1 LPTVVTSR
9 ASDDNLIDDQ
19 DSRTSDFMA
28 PPRQARSKQP
38 GKSAPAA
45 SDDAASD
52 GTAGGGVSPNGTPA
66 GGREEAPA
74 NGAPTDKARPAV
86 DDTVVDGVPALPADT
101 IGSPRATRSKGSD
114 AEQAPAG
121 DKDQPPADQ
130 SPVQPPV
137 PSFGP
142 PTSVQPQPVVEDP
155 AVAYSPTPAMKPGS
169 DGLVTP
175 GAHSSAGS
183 AVPTGSAA
191 PAGDRPAQAEPTSV
205 SPAAFAWEMPD
216 PPAHS
221 PSSPA
226 RTFLRSGASA
236 RKSPPPTTG
245 PLHGGSG
252 KAAAE
257 SLAASRGA
265 TPKVPAAQPKRT
277 ARQAHLTVARV
288 EPWSVMKFS
297 FVVSL
302 VAFVILFVA
311 VSVLYGALAGLGVF
325 DSLQRVVS
333 DVTSSQ
339 GSAGVN
345 AKAWFSAS
353 RVLGYTAL
361 LGSLNIVLITAMST
375 IGAVVYNLTSR
386 LVGGVE
392 VTLKE
397 TE

>member
-1 LPTVVTSR
+1 MVTSR

-45 SDDAASD
+45 SDDTASD
-52 GTAGGGVSPNGTPA
+52 GTAGDGVSPNGTPA
-66 GGREEAPA
+66 AGRGEAPA
-74 NGAPTDKARPAV
+74 YGTVTDKARPAA
-86 DDTVVDGVPALPADT
+86 DDTIIDGVPALPADT
-101 IGSPRATRSKGSD
+101 IGSSRAARSKGPD
-114 AEQAPAG
+114 AEQEPAG
-121 DKDQPPADQ
+121 GKDQPPEDHSSAQ
-130 SPVQPPV
+130 SPALSFAPPPSAQPK
-137 PSFGP
+137 SAF
-142 PTSVQPQPVVEDP
+142 EDP
-155 AVAYSPTPAMKPGS
+155 NGAYSPTPAVTPGS
-169 DGLVTP
+169 DSLATS
-175 GAHSSAGS
+175 GAPSSAGS
-183 AVPTGSAA
+183 AALTGSAA
-191 PAGDRPAQAEPTSV
+191 SAGDRPAQAESPSV

-226 RTFLRSGASA
+226 RAFLRSGTSA
-236 RKSPPPTTG
+236 RNSPPPTTG
-245 PLHGGSG
+245 PLPGGSG

-257 SLAASRGA
+257 SPAASRGA
-265 TPKVPAAQPKRT
+265 AHKATAAPPKRT

-345 AKAWFSAS
+345 AKTWFSAS

>member
-1 LPTVVTSR
+1 VVTSR
-9 ASDDNLIDDQ
+9 ASDGNLIDDQ
-19 DSRTSDFMA
+19 DSRTSDIMA

-38 GKSAPAA
+38 GKPAPGA

-66 GGREEAPA
+66 AGREEAPA
-74 NGAPTDKARPAV
+74 NRTVTDKARPAA
-86 DDTVVDGVPALPADT
+86 DDTVVDSVPALPADT
-101 IGSPRATRSKGSD
+101 IGSSRAARSKESD

-121 DKDQPPADQ
+121 EKDQPPADHSTAQ
-130 SPVQPPV
+130 SPALSFAPP
-137 PSFGP
+137 SA
-142 PTSVQPQPVVEDP
+142 QPQPAVEDP
-155 AVAYSPTPAMKPGS
+155 AIAYSPTSAVNTNS
-169 DGLVTP
+169 DELVTTGTP
-175 GAHSSAGS
+175 SSAGS
-183 AVPTGSAA
+183 AAPTGSAA
-191 PAGDRPAQAEPTSV
+191 SAGDRPVQPTSPSV
-205 SPAAFAWEMPD
+205 SPAAFAWEIPD

-226 RTFLRSGASA
+226 RAFLRSGTSA
-236 RKSPPPTTG
+236 RRSPPPTAG
-245 PLHGGSG
+245 PLPGSA
-252 KAAAE
+252 KPAAE
-257 SLAASRGA
+257 SAAASRGA
-265 TPKVPAAQPKRT
+265 APKVTATPPKRT

-345 AKAWFSAS
+345 AKTWFSAS

>member
-1 LPTVVTSR
+1 VVTSR

-66 GGREEAPA
+66 AGREEAPA
-74 NGAPTDKARPAV
+74 NGTVTDKARPAV
-86 DDTVVDGVPALPADT
+86 DDTIVDGVPALPADT
-101 IGSPRATRSKGSD
+101 IGSSRAARSKGPD
-114 AEQAPAG
+114 AEQDPAG
-121 DKDQPPADQ
+121 EKDQRSEDHSPAQ
-130 SPVQPPV
+130 SSALNFAPSPSAQPKPA
-137 PSFGP
+137 F
-142 PTSVQPQPVVEDP
+142 EDP
-155 AVAYSPTPAMKPGS
+155 AIAYSPTPAVTPGS
-169 DGLVTP
+169 DSLATS
-175 GAHSSAGS
+175 GAPSSAGS
-183 AVPTGSAA
+183 AALTGSAA
-191 PAGDRPAQAEPTSV
+191 SAGDRPAQAESPAV

-226 RTFLRSGASA
+226 RAFLRSGTSA
-236 RKSPPPTTG
+236 GTSPPPTTG
-245 PLHGGSG
+245 PLPGGSSQ
-252 KAAAE
+252 AAAQ
-257 SLAASRGA
+257 SPAASRGA
-265 TPKVPAAQPKRT
+265 AHKVTATPPKRT

-311 VSVLYGALAGLGVF
+311 ASVLYGALAGLGVF

-333 DVTSSQ
+333 SVTSSQ

-345 AKAWFSAS
+345 AKAWFTAS

>member
-1 LPTVVTSR
+1 MVTSR

-19 DSRTSDFMA
+19 GARTSDIMA
-28 PPRQARSKQP
+28 PPRQSRSKQP
-38 GKSAPAA
+38 AKPAPAA
-45 SDDAASD
+45 SDETASD

-66 GGREEAPA
+66 DGRQEAPG
-74 NGAPTDKARPAV
+74 NGTATDKARPAV

-101 IGSPRATRSKGSD
+101 IGSSRAAQR
-114 AEQAPAG
+114 A
-121 DKDQPPADQ
+121 
-130 SPVQPPV
+130 
-137 PSFGP
+137 
-142 PTSVQPQPVVEDP
+142 VEDP
-155 AVAYSPTPAMKPGS
+155 AIAYSPAPAMKPGS
-169 DGLVTP
+169 DDPVAP
-175 GAHSSAGS
+175 GVPPSAGS
-183 AVPTGSAA
+183 AATTGSAA
-191 PAGDRPAQAEPTSV
+191 PASV
-205 SPAAFAWEMPD
+205 SAAAFAWEMPD

-236 RKSPPPTTG
+236 RKTPPPTTG
-245 PLHGGSG
+245 PLPGGSG

-257 SLAASRGA
+257 SPAASRSAAAKA
-265 TPKVPAAQPKRT
+265 TTAQPKRT

>member
-1 LPTVVTSR
+1 VTDKVR
-9 ASDDNLIDDQ
+9 
-19 DSRTSDFMA
+19 
-28 PPRQARSKQP
+28 
-38 GKSAPAA
+38 PAA
-45 SDDAASD
+45 
-52 GTAGGGVSPNGTPA
+52 
-66 GGREEAPA
+66 
-74 NGAPTDKARPAV
+74 
-86 DDTVVDGVPALPADT
+86 DDTIIDGVPALPADS
-101 IGSPRATRSKGSD
+101 IGSSRAARSKGPD
-114 AEQAPAG
+114 AEQDPAG
-121 DKDQPPADQ
+121 EKDQPPEDHSPAQ
-130 SPVQPPV
+130 SSALSFAPPPSAQPK
-137 PSFGP
+137 SAF
-142 PTSVQPQPVVEDP
+142 EDP
-155 AVAYSPTPAMKPGS
+155 NGAYSPTPAVTPGS
-169 DGLVTP
+169 DSQTTS
-175 GAHSSAGS
+175 GAPSSAGS
-183 AVPTGSAA
+183 AALTGSAA
-191 PAGDRPAQAEPTSV
+191 SAGDRPAQAESPSV

-226 RTFLRSGASA
+226 RAFLRSGTSA
-236 RKSPPPTTG
+236 RNSPPPTTG
-245 PLHGGSG
+245 PLPGGSG

-257 SLAASRGA
+257 SPAASRGA
-265 TPKVPAAQPKRT
+265 AHKATAAPPKRT

-345 AKAWFSAS
+345 AKTWFSAS

>member
-1 LPTVVTSR
+1 VVTSR

-19 DSRTSDFMA
+19 DAGTSDIMA
-28 PPRQARSKQP
+28 PPRQSRSQQP
-38 GKSAPAA
+38 AKPAPAA
-45 SDDAASD
+45 NDETGSD
-52 GTAGGGVSPNGTPA
+52 GTAGGAVSPNGTPA
-66 GGREEAPA
+66 GAREEVAA
-74 NGAPTDKARPAV
+74 NGTATDKTRPAV
-86 DDTVVDGVPALPADT
+86 DDTIVDGVPALPADT
-101 IGSPRATRSKGSD
+101 IGSSRAARPKGPD
-114 AEQAPAG
+114 AEQAPADEKG
-121 DKDQPPADQ
+121 
-130 SPVQPPV
+130 QPPV
-137 PSFGP
+137 DHSL
-142 PTSVQPQPVVEDP
+142 
-155 AVAYSPTPAMKPGS
+155 AHSPTLAANPGS
-169 DGLVTP
+169 HDPVTS
-175 GAHSSAGS
+175 GALSSAGS
-183 AVPTGSAA
+183 AG
-191 PAGDRPAQAEPTSV
+191 PAGDRPVRAEPPSV

-226 RTFLRSGASA
+226 RAFLRSGTSA
-236 RKSPPPTTG
+236 GKAPPPATG
-245 PLHGGSG
+245 PLPGGSG
-252 KAAAE
+252 KAPAE
-257 SLAASRGA
+257 SPVASRGA
-265 TPKVPAAQPKRT
+265 AAKATAAQPKRT

>member
-19 DSRTSDFMA
+19 GSRTSDIMA
-28 PPRQARSKQP
+28 PPRRARSKQP
-38 GKSAPAA
+38 GKPAPAP

-66 GGREEAPA
+66 VGREEAPA
-74 NGAPTDKARPAV
+74 NGTVTDKARPAT
-86 DDTVVDGVPALPADT
+86 DDTVADGVPALPADT
-101 IGSPRATRSKGSD
+101 IGSSRAARSKESD

-121 DKDQPPADQ
+121 EKDQPPVDHPSAQ
-130 SPVQPPV
+130 SPALSFAPP
-137 PSFGP
+137 SA
-142 PTSVQPQPVVEDP
+142 QPQPAVEDP
-155 AVAYSPTPAMKPGS
+155 TTAYSPTPAVNTGS
-169 DGLVTP
+169 DEPVTS
-175 GAHSSAGS
+175 GASSA
-183 AVPTGSAA
+183 GSAA
-191 PAGDRPAQAEPTSV
+191 PAGDRLAQPTSPSV

-226 RTFLRSGASA
+226 RAFLRSGTSA
-236 RKSPPPTTG
+236 RKPPPPVTG
-245 PLHGGSG
+245 PLPGSSG

-257 SLAASRGA
+257 SPAASRGA
-265 TPKVPAAQPKRT
+265 APRVAAAHTKRT

>member
-1 LPTVVTSR
+1 MVTSR

-28 PPRQARSKQP
+28 PPRQARSMQP
-38 GKSAPAA
+38 GKPTPAA

-52 GTAGGGVSPNGTPA
+52 GTAGGGVMPNGTPA
-66 GGREEAPA
+66 GGRDEAPA
-74 NGAPTDKARPAV
+74 NRAATDKARPAA
-86 DDTVVDGVPALPADT
+86 DDTIVDGVPALPADT
-101 IGSPRATRSKGSD
+101 IGSSRAVRSKGSD

-121 DKDQPPADQ
+121 EKNQPPADQ

-142 PTSVQPQPVVEDP
+142 PTP
-155 AVAYSPTPAMKPGS
+155 AVKSGS

-175 GAHSSAGS
+175 GASSSAGS
-183 AVPTGSAA
+183 AAPTGSAA
-191 PAGDRPAQAEPTSV
+191 PAGDRPAQAEPASV

-226 RTFLRSGASA
+226 RTFLRSGTSA
-236 RKSPPPTTG
+236 RNSPPPTTG
-245 PLHGGSG
+245 PLPGGSG
-252 KAAAE
+252 KVAAE
-257 SLAASRGA
+257 SPAASRSRGA
-265 TPKVPAAQPKRT
+265 APKVTAAQPKRT

-339 GSAGVN
+339 GSTGVN

>member
-1 LPTVVTSR
+1 VVTSR

-38 GKSAPAA
+38 GQPAPAA

-66 GGREEAPA
+66 AGREEASA
-74 NGAPTDKARPAV
+74 YGTVTDKVRPAAA
-86 DDTVVDGVPALPADT
+86 DDTIVDGVPALPADS
-101 IGSPRATRSKGSD
+101 IGSPRAARSKGPD
-114 AEQAPAG
+114 AEDPAG
-121 DKDQPPADQ
+121 EKDQPPEDHSSAQ
-130 SPVQPPV
+130 SPALSFATPPSTQPKPA
-137 PSFGP
+137 F
-142 PTSVQPQPVVEDP
+142 EDP
-155 AVAYSPTPAMKPGS
+155 NIAYSPTPAVTPGS
-169 DGLVTP
+169 DSLATS
-175 GAHSSAGS
+175 GAPSSAGS
-183 AVPTGSAA
+183 AALTGSAA
-191 PAGDRPAQAEPTSV
+191 SAGDRPAQGESPSV

-226 RTFLRSGASA
+226 RAFLRSGTSA
-236 RKSPPPTTG
+236 RNSPPPTTG
-245 PLHGGSG
+245 PPLGGSS
-252 KAAAE
+252 KAATE
-257 SLAASRGA
+257 SPAASRGA
-265 TPKVPAAQPKRT
+265 AHKATAAPPKRT

-345 AKAWFSAS
+345 ARAWFSAS

>member
-1 LPTVVTSR
+1 MVTSR

-19 DSRTSDFMA
+19 DSRTNDFMA

-38 GKSAPAA
+38 GQPAPAA

-66 GGREEAPA
+66 AGREEASA
-74 NGAPTDKARPAV
+74 YGTVTDKARPAA
-86 DDTVVDGVPALPADT
+86 DDTIVDGVPALPADT
-101 IGSPRATRSKGSD
+101 IGSPRAARSKGPD
-114 AEQAPAG
+114 AEDPAG
-121 DKDQPPADQ
+121 EKDQPPGDHSPAQ
-130 SPVQPPV
+130 SSALSFATPPSAQPKPA
-137 PSFGP
+137 F
-142 PTSVQPQPVVEDP
+142 EDP
-155 AVAYSPTPAMKPGS
+155 NIAYSPTPAVTPGS
-169 DGLVTP
+169 DSLATS
-175 GAHSSAGS
+175 GAPSSAGS
-183 AVPTGSAA
+183 AALTGSAA
-191 PAGDRPAQAEPTSV
+191 SAGDRPAQGESPSV

-226 RTFLRSGASA
+226 RAFLRSGTSA

-245 PLHGGSG
+245 PLPGGSG

-257 SLAASRGA
+257 SPAASRGA
-265 TPKVPAAQPKRT
+265 AHKATAAPPKRT

-339 GSAGVN
+339 GSTGEN

>member
-1 LPTVVTSR
+1 VVTSR

-38 GKSAPAA
+38 GQPTLAA
-45 SDDAASD
+45 SDDVASD

-66 GGREEAPA
+66 AGREEASA
-74 NGAPTDKARPAV
+74 YGTVTDKARPAA
-86 DDTVVDGVPALPADT
+86 DDTIVDGVPALPADT
-101 IGSPRATRSKGSD
+101 IGSSRAARSKGPD
-114 AEQAPAG
+114 AEQDPAG
-121 DKDQPPADQ
+121 EKDQPPEDRSPAQ
-130 SPVQPPV
+130 SPALSFATPPSAQPKPA
-137 PSFGP
+137 F
-142 PTSVQPQPVVEDP
+142 EDP
-155 AVAYSPTPAMKPGS
+155 NIAYSPTPAVTPGS
-169 DGLVTP
+169 DSLATS
-175 GAHSSAGS
+175 GAPSSAGS
-183 AVPTGSAA
+183 AALTGSAA
-191 PAGDRPAQAEPTSV
+191 SAGDRPAQAESPSV

-226 RTFLRSGASA
+226 RAFLRSGTSA

-245 PLHGGSG
+245 PLPGGSG

-257 SLAASRGA
+257 SPAASRGA
-265 TPKVPAAQPKRT
+265 AHKATAAPPKRT